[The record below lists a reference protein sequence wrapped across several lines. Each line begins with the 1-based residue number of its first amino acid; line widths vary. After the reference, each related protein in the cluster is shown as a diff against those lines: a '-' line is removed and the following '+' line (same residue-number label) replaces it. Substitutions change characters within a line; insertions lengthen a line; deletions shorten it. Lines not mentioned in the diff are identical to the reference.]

1 MSSYEDKFLSWYRE
15 QMGPATGPG
24 KDDYENE
31 ERAKKEEMA
40 KKEEVEPPGTKKI
53 YILRIAGVG
62 KR

>member
-24 KDDYENE
+24 NDDNENE
-31 ERAKKEEMA
+31 ERA